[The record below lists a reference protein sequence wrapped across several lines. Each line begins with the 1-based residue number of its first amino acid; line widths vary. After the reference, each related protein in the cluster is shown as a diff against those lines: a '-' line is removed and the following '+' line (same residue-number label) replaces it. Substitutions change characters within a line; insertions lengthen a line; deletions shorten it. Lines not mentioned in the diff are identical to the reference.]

1 MCFYSFQFGK
11 LRETASQENVKRSLL
26 MSNNM
31 PSRTKSLLAM
41 FPQFCYIEPSSVLL
55 VVYKQLSMFVDKL
68 QSQERNQILRV
79 E

>member
-31 PSRTKSLLAM
+31 PSRTKSLLAV
-41 FPQFCYIEPSSVLL
+41 FSTILL
-55 VVYKQLSMFVDKL
+55 RQTQLSATYGV
-68 QSQERNQILRV
+68 
-79 E
+79 